1 MSESAAL
8 VPIEERAIDFYG
20 DSITALLV
28 PGESQP
34 EIYIAL
40 RPLCDYLGLSWSGQ
54 YERIKRDPVLNEAL
68 QFVRLTR
75 TNPAGGNPTTL
86 CLPLEFLPGWLFGI
100 SVARVR
106 PEMQEKI
113 TRYRRECFRV
123 LWRAFQADALS
134 ALGVPEVSP
143 TAPAAGSTA
152 LAQIRELGLA
162 VAQMAEQQLIAEQR
176 LAAHDTRLDRAASV
190 IKVVQSRLDALEERV
205 APAAFISDAQAA
217 ELTMLVR
224 AVAQTL
230 TTHDST
236 KNHYQGVFAELY
248 RRFQVTSYKL
258 VRQEQFPAV
267 IAFLQE
273 WQATLSTTPSRLDT
287 DDA

>member
-1 MSESAAL
+1 MSEAEAL

-28 PGESQP
+28 PGDPQP
-34 EIYIAL
+34 DIYIVL

-54 YERIKRDPVLNEAL
+54 YERIKRDPVLDEAL
-68 QFVRLTR
+68 QFVRVTR
-75 TNPAGGNPTTL
+75 TNSAGGDPTLL

-106 PEMQEKI
+106 PELQDKI

-134 ALGVPEVSP
+134 ALRASEASAR
-143 TAPAAGSTA
+143 TPAGEPTA
-152 LAQIRELGLA
+152 LAQIHALGLA
-162 VAQMAEQQLIAEQR
+162 VVQMAEQQMMAEQR
-176 LAAHDTRLDRAASV
+176 LTAHDGRLDRAASV
-190 IKVVQSRLDALEERV
+190 IKAVQSRLDALEDRL
-205 APAAFISDAQAA
+205 APDAFISEAQAA

-224 AVAQTL
+224 AVAQAL
-230 TTHDST
+230 TAQDPA
-236 KNHYQGVFAELY
+236 KNQYQGVFAELY

-258 VRQEQFPAV
+258 VRQEQFPDV
-267 IAFLQE
+267 VAFLQH
-273 WQATLSTTPSRLDT
+273 WQATIPTT
-287 DDA
+287 

>member
-1 MSESAAL
+1 MSETAAL

-20 DSITALLV
+20 DPITALLV
-28 PGESQP
+28 PGDPQP

-54 YERIKRDPVLNEAL
+54 YERIKRDSVLAEAL
-68 QFVRLTR
+68 QFVRVTR
-75 TNPAGGNPTTL
+75 TNSTGGDPTSV

-106 PEMQEKI
+106 PELQDKI

-134 ALGVPEVSP
+134 ALRGSEVSAVTTVGDP
-143 TAPAAGSTA
+143 TA
-152 LAQIRELGLA
+152 LAQIRALGLA
-162 VAQMAEQQLIAEQR
+162 VAQMAEQQMVAEQR
-176 LAAHDTRLDRAASV
+176 LTSHDGRLDRAASV
-190 IKVVQSRLDALEERV
+190 IKAVQVRLDALEERV
-205 APAAFISDAQAA
+205 APAAFITEEQAA

-224 AVAQTL
+224 TIAQAL
-230 TTHDST
+230 TAHDPT

-258 VRQEQFPAV
+258 VRQEQFSAV
-267 IAFLQE
+267 VAFLQE
-273 WQATLSTTPSRLDT
+273 WQATISTAT
-287 DDA
+287 

>member
-1 MSESAAL
+1 MSEPAAAL
-8 VPIEERAIDFYG
+8 VPLEQRDIDFYG
-20 DSITALLV
+20 DSITALV
-28 PGESQP
+28 VAGDEQP
-34 EIYIAL
+34 EIFVAL

-54 YERIKRDPVLNEAL
+54 YERIKRDAVLAEAL
-68 QFVRLTR
+68 QFVRVTR
-75 TNPAGGNPTTL
+75 TNSTGGDPTTL

-106 PEMQEKI
+106 PELQDKI

-123 LWRAFQADALS
+123 LWRAFQDEALS
-134 ALGVPEVSP
+134 TLHRSEAGLVPSG
-143 TAPAAGSTA
+143 GSAA
-152 LAQIRELGLA
+152 LAQIHALGLA
-162 VAQMAEQQLIAEQR
+162 VAQLAEQQMAAEQR
-176 LAAHDTRLDRAASV
+176 LDTHHGRLDRAASV
-190 IKVVQSRLDALEERV
+190 IKAVQSRLDALEERL
-205 APAAFISDAQAA
+205 APESFISQAQAA

-230 TTHDST
+230 AAHDPSR
-236 KNHYQGVFAELY
+236 NHYQGVFAELY

-273 WQATLSTTPSRLDT
+273 WQASLAT
-287 DDA
+287 A